1 MLTKE
6 KYCAVCGCLFSLPLI
21 RNSENPDPN
30 EDPMLPLN
38 DPYDSRLLPV
48 ELTAVQ
54 RLYSPQSQS
63 TDEANS
69 GLPTSGLLVA
79 GMECQPTRVL
89 ELCKVPSLLTKI
101 RHPLFVNQSSKP
113 NFFFSGP
120 ATWRYR
126 TTLEPAIPTTEGKT
140 EKLPVYESTDEENGM
155 LFPIHQACLD
165 IVDQLCER
173 RKDHDTKEPKTL
185 EDFCDLLELRRRVN
199 SNDSRK
205 IMEDQYY
212 ANQGGLEWTHGYYG
226 ARQFWADEWETL
238 PGWEVSSKANGAQ

>member
-1 MLTKE
+1 MTKE
-6 KYCAVCGCLFSLPLI
+6 KYCAVCGCLFSMPLI
-21 RNSENPDPN
+21 RNPENPDPN

-38 DPYDSRLLPV
+38 DPYDSRVLPA

-54 RLYSPQSQS
+54 SSYSPLSQS

-69 GLPTSGLLVA
+69 GSPTSGLLVA
-79 GMECQPTRVL
+79 GMECQPTRAL
-89 ELCKVPSLLTKI
+89 EKCKASILLTKI
-101 RHPLFVNQSSKP
+101 RHPLFVNQSSKA

-126 TTLEPAIPTTEGKT
+126 TTLDPAIPTTEGKT

-165 IVDQLCER
+165 IVDQFCER
-173 RKDHDTKEPKTL
+173 RKDHDTNEPKTL

-205 IMEDQYY
+205 IMQDQYY

-238 PGWEVSSKANGAQ
+238 PGWEVSSKANGAE